1 MAYIAKTKRGAVM
14 HKQCKRWM
22 DRDWIG
28 IHQSTNPRL
37 IHWWRGYGSRSNS
50 YPFVALLR
58 QRRNALITAL
68 TIRWRKR
75 GELVHLCVT

>member
-1 MAYIAKTKRGAVM
+1 MNMVIIGSLAETHQY
-14 HKQCKRWM
+14 KRWM

-28 IHQSTNPRL
+28 IHRSTNPRL

-50 YPFVALLR
+50 YPFMALLR

-68 TIRWRKR
+68 TIRWRKK
-75 GELVHLCVT
+75 GKLVHLCVT